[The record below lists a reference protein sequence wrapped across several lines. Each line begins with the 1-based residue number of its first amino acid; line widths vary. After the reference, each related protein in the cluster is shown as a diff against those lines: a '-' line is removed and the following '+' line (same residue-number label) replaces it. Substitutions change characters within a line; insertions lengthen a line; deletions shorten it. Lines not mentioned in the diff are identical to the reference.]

1 VRIAWESQGTGAP
14 LLLVQGLGYTR
25 RGWGPTRERL
35 AERYRVVSY
44 DNRGIGESD
53 IPPGPYTVAEMT
65 GDALQVLDEA
75 GIERAHVV
83 SASLGGMVAQH
94 LAARHPER
102 VDRLVL
108 ACTHPGVE
116 DGYPMPQ
123 VTVDLFAQAPTLEPQ
138 VALRRF
144 VDNSLGP
151 VPPAGLA
158 DEVYAYRLANPP
170 DMDGW
175 LAQVAAGTTFAGV
188 DHARILAPTLVI
200 TGTEDN
206 VIDCRNSEL
215 LAERIPNA
223 RLERLDGAGHLVFW
237 ERSDE
242 FVRLVEEFLG

>member
-1 VRIAWESQGTGAP
+1 VRIAWEAQGGGAP

-25 RGWGPTRERL
+25 EGWGPARERL

-44 DNRGIGESD
+44 DNRGIGESE
-53 IPPGPYTVAEMT
+53 IPPGPYTVAQMA
-65 GDALQVLDEA
+65 GDAVQVLDEA

-83 SASLGGMVAQH
+83 SASLGGMIAQH
-94 LAARHPER
+94 LAANHPER

-123 VTVDLFAQAPTLEPQ
+123 VTVDLFAQAPTMEPQ

-144 VDNSLGP
+144 VDNALGVAPP
-151 VPPAGLA
+151 VGLA
-158 DEVYAYRLANPP
+158 DEVFAYRLANPP
-170 DMDGW
+170 DMNGW
-175 LAQVAAGTTFAGV
+175 LAQAAAGTTFAGV
-188 DHARILAPTLVI
+188 DLARIEAPTLVV
-200 TGTEDN
+200 TGTHDN

-223 RLERLDGAGHLVFW
+223 RLERVDGAGHLFFW
-237 ERSDE
+237 ERSAD

>member
-1 VRIAWESQGTGAP
+1 VRIAWEAQGAGAP

-25 RGWGPTRERL
+25 QGWGPARKRL

-44 DNRGIGESD
+44 DNRGIGESEV
-53 IPPGPYTVAEMT
+53 PPGPYTVEQMA

-94 LAARHPER
+94 VAAHHPGR

-108 ACTHPGVE
+108 ACTHPGVD

-123 VTVDLFAQAPTLEPQ
+123 VTVDLFAEAPAMEPQ

-144 VDNSLGP
+144 VDNSLGSSPP
-151 VPPAGLA
+151 VGLA

-170 DMDGW
+170 DLNGW
-175 LAQVAAGTTFAGV
+175 LAQAAAGTTFGGV
-188 DHARILAPTLVI
+188 DLARIEAPTLVV
-200 TGTEDN
+200 TGTSDN

-223 RLERLDGAGHLVFW
+223 RLERLDGAGHLFFW
-237 ERSDE
+237 ERSDD
-242 FVRLVEEFLG
+242 FVRLVVEFLG

>member
-1 VRIAWESQGTGAP
+1 MRIAWEAQGSGAP

-25 RGWGPTRERL
+25 AGWGPARERL

-44 DNRGIGESD
+44 DNRGVGESE
-53 IPPGPYTVAEMT
+53 IPRGPYTVEQMA

-75 GIERAHVV
+75 GIECAHVV
-83 SASLGGMVAQH
+83 SASLGGMIAQH
-94 LAARHPER
+94 LAAHHPER

-123 VTVDLFAQAPTLEPQ
+123 VTVDLFAQAPTLDPK

-144 VDNSLGP
+144 VDNALG
-151 VPPAGLA
+151 VSPPAGLA

-170 DMDGW
+170 DMNGW
-175 LAQVAAGTTFAGV
+175 LAQAAAGTTFAGV
-188 DHARILAPTLVI
+188 DLARIEAPTLVV
-200 TGTEDN
+200 TGTHDN

-223 RLERLDGAGHLVFW
+223 RLERLEGAGHLFFW
-237 ERSDE
+237 ERSDD
-242 FVRLVEEFLG
+242 FARLVEEFLG

>member
-1 VRIAWESQGTGAP
+1 MRIAWESQGAGAP

-25 RGWGPTRERL
+25 AGWGPARDRL
-35 AERYRVVSY
+35 AQRYRVVSY

-53 IPPGPYTVAEMT
+53 VPPGPYTVEQMA

-83 SASLGGMVAQH
+83 SASLGGMIAQH
-94 LAARHPER
+94 LAAHHPER

-116 DGYPMPQ
+116 DGHPMPQ
-123 VTVDLFAQAPTLEPQ
+123 VTVDLFAQAPMMEPQ

-144 VDNSLGP
+144 VDNSLGAS
-151 VPPAGLA
+151 PPPGLA

-170 DMDGW
+170 DMNGW
-175 LAQVAAGTTFAGV
+175 LSQAAAGTTFEGV
-188 DHARILAPTLVI
+188 DLARIEAPTLVV
-200 TGTEDN
+200 TGTHDN

-215 LAERIPNA
+215 LADRIPDA
-223 RLERLDGAGHLVFW
+223 RLERLEGAGHLFFW
-237 ERSDE
+237 ERSDD

>member
-1 VRIAWESQGTGAP
+1 MRIAWETQGAGAP

-25 RGWGPTRERL
+25 QGWGPARDRL
-35 AERYRVVSY
+35 AARYRVVSY
-44 DNRGIGESD
+44 DNRGIGESE
-53 IPPGPYTVAEMT
+53 IPPGPYTVAQMA

-94 LAARHPER
+94 VAAHHPER

-123 VTVDLFAQAPTLEPQ
+123 VTVDLFAQAPTMEPT

-144 VDNSLGP
+144 VDNSLGVAPP
-151 VPPAGLA
+151 VGLA

-170 DMDGW
+170 DMNGW
-175 LAQVAAGTTFAGV
+175 LSQAAAGTTFGGV
-188 DHARILAPTLVI
+188 DLARIEAPTLVV
-200 TGTEDN
+200 TGTHDN

-215 LAERIPNA
+215 LAERIPDA
-223 RLERLDGAGHLVFW
+223 RLERLEGAGHLFFW
-237 ERSDE
+237 ERSDD
-242 FVRLVEEFLG
+242 FVRLVEDFLG

>member
-1 VRIAWESQGTGAP
+1 MRIAWESQGAGMP

-25 RGWGPTRERL
+25 RGWGPARERL
-35 AERYRVVSY
+35 AKRYRVVSY

-53 IPPGPYTVAEMT
+53 IPPGPYTVEQMA

-94 LAARHPER
+94 VAAHHPER
-102 VDRLVL
+102 VDKLVL

-123 VTVDLFAQAPTLEPQ
+123 VTVDLFAQAATMEPQ

-144 VDNSLGP
+144 VENSLGAA
-151 VPPAGLA
+151 PPAGLA
-158 DEVYAYRLANPP
+158 DEVYAYRLANRP
-170 DMDGW
+170 DMNGW
-175 LAQVAAGTTFAGV
+175 QAQVAAGTTFAGV
-188 DHARILAPTLVI
+188 ELARIEAPTLVI
-200 TGTEDN
+200 TGTSDN
-206 VIDCRNSEL
+206 VIDWRNSEL

-223 RLERLDGAGHLVFW
+223 RLERLEGAGHLFFW
-237 ERSDE
+237 ERTGD